1 MRDAEGIRG
10 HLDAGRA
17 HDVVIVGSGLI
28 AVETTEALVSRGCC
42 VTIVE
47 MQQQILDADMARLL
61 GEAHGGTRRAHAH
74 GDGDR
79 GFVGKGRVE
88 GVQTDTHGVI
98 PANLVIL
105 GVGVQAESSLAR
117 VAPGN
122 RADHRH
128 RRGPADADIG
138 SRHLRGQRLRGPA
151 YGPSLLRS
159 KLIPLGTPRA
169 RPQELPRGRDIVVFC
184 RLSIRGY
191 EASLTLRAA
200 GFERVKV
207 LDSGTAMWPFEIV
220 TGRT

>member
-1 MRDAEGIRG
+1 VRDAEGIRG

-88 GVQTDTHGVI
+88 GVQTYTHGVI

-117 VAPGN
+117 VASGN

-128 RRGPADADIG
+128 RLD
-138 SRHLRGQRLRGPA
+138 QRMQT
-151 YGPSLLRS
+151 SD
-159 KLIPLGTPRA
+159 
-169 RPQELPRGRDIVVFC
+169 RDIC
-184 RLSIRGY
+184 
-191 EASLTLRAA
+191 AA
-200 GFERVKV
+200 GDCVECVD
-207 LDSGTAMWPFEIV
+207 LL
-220 TGRT
+220 TGRRCYAPS